1 MENSFYK
8 KIASWGLLRQI
19 KAEEIIDENISSIR
33 LPNQNEFNDIVKQW
47 CRFNKIESEEALNS
61 WKILNGLIDDKW
73 EVFIVRK
80 WQWSF
85 WCINNFQDKIPNY
98 YLERK
103 SYLDMIEY
111 SIIRVKN
118 QNLANELFLRIIEN
132 EEKFED
138 IASKYSEGPEKNTN
152 GHIGPVPLGNSHP
165 LLAQLLQISEENK
178 VSSPK
183 MIDSWWV
190 IVRKEKLLN
199 TSLNDEII
207 QKLALELGG
216 TFLNNSIDSFIKK
229 YSSRKQNFKKV
240 KF

>member
-19 KAEEIIDENISSIR
+19 KAEQIIDEHISSIR
-33 LPNQNEFNDIVKQW
+33 LPNQDEFNNIVKKW

-61 WKILNGLIDDKW
+61 WKTLNGLTDQKW

-85 WCINNFQDKIPNY
+85 WCINNFEDKISNY

-118 QNLANELFLRIIEN
+118 ENLANELFLRIKEK

-138 IASKYSEGPEKNTN
+138 IASKYSEGAEKNTN
-152 GHIGPVPLGNSHP
+152 GHIGPVPLGNAHP
-165 LLAQLLQISEENK
+165 LLAHLLQISEEGEIC
-178 VSSPK
+178 SPR
-183 MIDSWWV
+183 MIDTWWV
-190 IVRKEKLLN
+190 IVRKEKLFN
-199 TSLNDEII
+199 TSLDNELI
-207 QKLALELGG
+207 QKLALELGA
-216 TFLNNSIDSFIKK
+216 TFLNNTIDSFIKK
-229 YSSRKQNFKKV
+229 DS
-240 KF
+240 

>member
-8 KIASWGLLRQI
+8 KIASWGLLRKI
-19 KAEEIIDENISSIR
+19 KAEETIDKNISSIR
-33 LPNQNEFNDIVKQW
+33 LPNQDEFNKIVKQW

-61 WKILNGLIDDKW
+61 WKNLNGLTEESW

-85 WCINNFQDKIPNY
+85 WCINNFEDKISNY

-103 SYLDMIEY
+103 SFLDMIEY

-118 QNLANELFLRIIEN
+118 QNLASELFLRIKEK

-152 GHIGPVPLGNSHP
+152 GHIGPIPLGNAHP
-165 LLAQLLQISEENK
+165 LLAHLLQISEEGKTN
-178 VSSPK
+178 SPR
-183 MIDSWWV
+183 MIDNWWV
-190 IVRKEKLLN
+190 IVRKEKLFN
-199 TSLNDEII
+199 TSLNDGLI
-207 QKLALELGG
+207 QKLALELGEI
-216 TFLNNSIDSFIKK
+216 FLNNSIDSFIKK
-229 YSSRKQNFKKV
+229 DY
-240 KF
+240 

>member
-19 KAEEIIDENISSIR
+19 KAEQIIDENISSIR
-33 LPNQNEFNDIVKQW
+33 LPNQDEFNKIVKQW
-47 CRFNKIESEEALNS
+47 CLFNKFESEEALNS
-61 WKILNGLIDDKW
+61 WKTLNGLIDDKW

-85 WCINNFQDKIPNY
+85 WCIKNFEDKISNY

-118 QNLANELFLRIIEN
+118 QNLANELFLRIKEK
-132 EEKFED
+132 EDKFED

-152 GHIGPVPLGNSHP
+152 GHIGPVPLGNAHP
-165 LLAQLLQISEENK
+165 LLAHLLQISEEGK
-178 VSSPK
+178 ICSPR
-183 MIDSWWV
+183 MIDAWWI
-190 IVRKEKLLN
+190 IVRKEKFFN
-199 TSLNDEII
+199 TSLNDELI
-207 QKLALELGG
+207 QKLALELGAI
-216 TFLNNSIDSFIKK
+216 FLNNSIDSFIKK
-229 YSSRKQNFKKV
+229 DSQKIQ
-240 KF
+240 

>member
-33 LPNQNEFNDIVKQW
+33 LPNQDEFNNLVKQW

-61 WKILNGLIDDKW
+61 WKILNGLIDEKW

-85 WCINNFQDKIPNY
+85 WCVNNFEDKISNY

-118 QNLANELFLRIIEN
+118 QNLANELFLRIK
-132 EEKFED
+132 EEEETFED
-138 IASKYSEGPEKNTN
+138 IASKYSEGIEKKTN
-152 GHIGPVPLGNSHP
+152 GHIGPVPLGNAHP
-165 LLAQLLQISEENK
+165 LLAHLLQISEEGK
-178 VSSPK
+178 LCSPR
-183 MIDSWWV
+183 MIDNWWV
-190 IVRKEKLLN
+190 IIRKEKLLN

-207 QKLALELGG
+207 NKLALELGG
-216 TFLNNSIDSFIKK
+216 VFLNNSIDSFIKK
-229 YSSRKQNFKKV
+229 NSLRTNIQ
-240 KF
+240 

>member
-1 MENSFYK
+1 MENSFDY

-33 LPNQNEFNDIVKQW
+33 LPNKNEFNNIVKRW

-61 WKILNGLIDDKW
+61 WKILNGLIDERW

-85 WCINNFQDKIPNY
+85 WCIENFKDKIPNY

-103 SYLDMIEY
+103 SYLDIIEY

-118 QNLANELFLRIIEN
+118 QNLANELFLRIKEK

-138 IASKYSEGPEKNTN
+138 IAFKYSEGPEKHTY

-165 LLAQLLQISEENK
+165 SLAHLLQISEENK
-178 VSSPK
+178 ANSPR

-190 IVRKEKLLN
+190 IVKKEKLFN

-229 YSSRKQNFKKV
+229 DSSRKQNQ
-240 KF
+240 

>member
-8 KIASWGLLRQI
+8 KITSWGLLRKI
-19 KAEEIIDENISSIR
+19 KAEEIIDEKISSIR
-33 LPNQNEFNDIVKQW
+33 LPNQDEFNNTVKQW
-47 CRFNKIESEEALNS
+47 CKFNKIESEDSLNN
-61 WKILNGLIDDKW
+61 WQNLNGLSDESW

-85 WCINNFQDKIPNY
+85 WCKTNFEDKISNY

-111 SIIRVKN
+111 SLIRVKN
-118 QNLANELFLRIIEN
+118 KNLANELFLRIKEK

-138 IASKYSEGPEKNTN
+138 IATKYSEGAEKNTN

-165 LLAQLLQISEENK
+165 LLAHLLQITEEGK
-178 VSSPK
+178 VCSPRL
-183 MIDSWWV
+183 IDDWWV
-190 IVRKEKLLN
+190 ILRKDKLFN
-199 TSLNDEII
+199 TSLNNEIT

-216 TFLNNSIDSFIKK
+216 NFLNNSINSFIKK
-229 YSSRKQNFKKV
+229 NSLKK
-240 KF
+240 